1 MLYRETKPSVQSEHF
16 VQGFWT
22 LEDDSITGK
31 PQRVVPDGHPELI
44 LNLGEP
50 FEVFERGEWHRQ
62 PRCFLA
68 GQITGPLF
76 LRANGPAKIRGIRFR
91 PYGAAQV
98 WGTPMDELTGRFT
111 PLADLNATLAA
122 KLDQA
127 LESGGS
133 TQLIEGVLAT
143 AVDSSKPDPLAAEAV
158 RRIKLARGAGK
169 LRELAGDLGLS
180 VRQLERRFR
189 TAVGLSPKLFCRV
202 QRFANVF
209 QVMGRGSTRWVEA
222 ALAGGYYD
230 QAHLIRDFKDFSGE
244 TPVALL
250 VPDYDLARHFL
261 TQFGMSHSYN
271 TAHAR
276 VR

>member
-133 TQLIEGVLAT
+133 TQLIEGCT
-143 AVDSSKPDPLAAEAV
+143 GN
-158 RRIKLARGAGK
+158 RG
-169 LRELAGDLGLS
+169 
-180 VRQLERRFR
+180 RQLEAGPTRGRGGPPHKARPRGGEAQGIGRRFGPER
-189 TAVGLSPKLFCRV
+189 AP
-202 QRFANVF
+202 A
-209 QVMGRGSTRWVEA
+209 
-222 ALAGGYYD
+222 
-230 QAHLIRDFKDFSGE
+230 
-244 TPVALL
+244 
-250 VPDYDLARHFL
+250 
-261 TQFGMSHSYN
+261 
-271 TAHAR
+271 
-276 VR
+276 